1 MTTKKRPSDRS
12 VVDKISDAVYPRLEK
27 VIESEREKGSREVL
41 VQSFVYLGIATALM
55 KLLVQHGLT
64 PALAIESF
72 AKGHRLTEEQL
83 EAMDRRLYRG
93 IVDAVETH
101 LGNEADLIGFRMDF
115 SWRGKAPGS
124 AQ

>member
-1 MTTKKRPSDRS
+1 MVTQHGRSRRLGRPLLRGCHREVEMPTKKSPSDRS

-41 VQSFVYLGIATALM
+41 VQSLVYLGIATALM

-64 PALAIESF
+64 PALAIEAF

-83 EAMDRRLYRG
+83 EAMDRRLY
-93 IVDAVETH
+93 
-101 LGNEADLIGFRMDF
+101 
-115 SWRGKAPGS
+115 
-124 AQ
+124 

>member
-1 MTTKKRPSDRS
+1 MTTKKSPSDRS

-41 VQSFVYLGIATALM
+41 VQSLVYLGIATALM

-64 PALAIESF
+64 LVLAIESF

-93 IVDAVETH
+93 IVGAVETH

-115 SWRGKAPGS
+115 SWRGKAPGG
-124 AQ
+124 A